1 MLLQNLQFVFIA
13 FGYWLLQYFFEGRIM
28 PFGIVI
34 LSILQNAQISSN
46 IDASDFYYIIVRYIS
61 LVLFCILCSAIFG
74 RKSE

>member
-1 MLLQNLQFVFIA
+1 
-13 FGYWLLQYFFEGRIM
+13 M